1 MVKPTDRER
10 EVVEVNDAE
19 EKAVEAPAPSGDS
32 SGAPEAESMADP
44 VAALQQDLET
54 ARAQAA
60 EYLDQWRRTA
70 AEFSNFKKRL
80 EKEQAEQSRLAAA
93 NIIRKL
99 LPVLDDFERAFQTLP
114 PNLMGLTWIDGIALI
129 HRKLQFILEQ
139 EGVKPIE
146 TQGKTFDPLYHEA
159 VTHEAVEGMS
169 EGQIIGEVQKGYM
182 LGDRVLRPA
191 LVRVAK

>member
-1 MVKPTDRER
+1 MS
-10 EVVEVNDAE
+10 DAE
-19 EKAVEAPAPSGDS
+19 EKAVETPAPSGDS
-32 SGAPEAESMADP
+32 GGAPEAESMADP
-44 VAALQQDLET
+44 VAALQQDLE
-54 ARAQAA
+54 AAKAQAA

-80 EKEQAEQSRLAAA
+80 EKEQAEQSRMAAA

-139 EGVKPIE
+139 EGVKVIE

-159 VTHEAVEGMS
+159 VTHETVEGMS